1 MTWRIGIAESTLA
14 SGRTGVSIGNTSTG
28 FRTWQGPECNLGSA
42 RCILDKGQTIATL
55 GIEAWVYPFVVMPWV
70 ATRIGK
76 MPDLQIR
83 CVVSTD
89 KIRDMRAR

>member
-1 MTWRIGIAESTLA
+1 MEILALDLELGKFQNVTWA
-14 SGRTGVSIGNTSTG
+14 
-28 FRTWQGPECNLGSA
+28 SA
-42 RCILDKGQTIATL
+42 RRILDKGQTIATL

-83 CVVSTD
+83 CGVSTD
-89 KIRDMRAR
+89 KIRDMMAR